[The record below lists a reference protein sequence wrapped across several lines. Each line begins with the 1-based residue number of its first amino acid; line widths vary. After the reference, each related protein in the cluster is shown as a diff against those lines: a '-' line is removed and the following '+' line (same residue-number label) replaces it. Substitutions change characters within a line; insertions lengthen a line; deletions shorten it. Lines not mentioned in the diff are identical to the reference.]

1 MTKSTGVIIPV
12 ESTTLESTT
21 CDMYFLSSL
30 FSASLKGKT
39 VGFREAS
46 WLLYCL
52 LVRPHACPETPLV
65 RQLVLTAPQGVE
77 IPHPT

>member
-1 MTKSTGVIIPV
+1 MKSTGVIIPV

-39 VGFREAS
+39 GGFHEAS
-46 WLLYCL
+46 YLGFSI
-52 LVRPHACPETPLV
+52 AC
-65 RQLVLTAPQGVE
+65 
-77 IPHPT
+77 